1 MKWYLKEIVSRPVYV
16 KGALVRFEDFGDGN
30 GGIVTDN
37 ELIIKELDIYV
48 RKGVSGLVE
57 VTQAQYED
65 AKKNAK
71 PRVRPAVSNAQF
83 PIRVS
88 GGAMRAA
95 RAPAA
100 PAPSVSESPG
110 LVVPTSRIPKATPR
124 IFRDQPAVVR

>member
-30 GGIVTDN
+30 GGIQTDN
-37 ELIIKELDIYV
+37 QLIFNELNAYV
-48 RKGVSGLVE
+48 RKGVSGLTE

-71 PRVRPAVSNAQF
+71 PRVRPAISNAQF

-88 GGAMRAA
+88 GGVPRQN

-100 PAPSVSESPG
+100 PASESSESPG
-110 LVVPTSRIPKATPR
+110 LVVPTSRIPKAVPR
-124 IFRDQPAVVR
+124 IYRDQPAIVR